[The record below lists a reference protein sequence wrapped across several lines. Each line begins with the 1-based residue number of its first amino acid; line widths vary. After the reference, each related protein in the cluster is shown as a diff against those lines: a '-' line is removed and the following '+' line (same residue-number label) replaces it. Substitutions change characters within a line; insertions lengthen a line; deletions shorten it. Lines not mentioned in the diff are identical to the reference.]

1 MKKLL
6 LLYTLL
12 FSVLFSAQ
20 TDYSAS
26 WEDFYS
32 YNNVKDFVK
41 VDDVIYALSDNA
53 VFTYNVVTKEIEKL
67 SSVQGL
73 SGENTS
79 SIHYNS
85 DFKRLVIGYE
95 NGLVEVVDEDGII
108 TISSDIVSFNQ
119 SGEKSI
125 NDITAYNGKLYLS
138 TPFAIV
144 VYDIDRLEFG
154 DTYFIG
160 AGSGAIRIN
169 ATTILNNVIY
179 AATENGVYTAD
190 INNTS
195 LIDFN
200 NWKQQF
206 NGNSFKR
213 LVTFN
218 NSIFAISET
227 KIYEIDGMNL
237 NEIRDFSQSITSIK
251 SSASFLAVTLSKNSV
266 IFDTSLNTVF
276 QFSTI
281 PDFNFTLNN
290 SFFENDTIFLA
301 TKEYG
306 ILQKNKN
313 SIDYIEI
320 HPEGPVENDI
330 FSIAAN
336 NNNVWVV
343 YGGYTDTYGPIGNR
357 IGIISHFNGEEI
369 DGEKWKNIKLNS
381 VAPFTD
387 LNHVTIDPN
396 TENKVYVSSFGDT
409 NITSINNKNATGG
422 LLVLENDEIKTFYN
436 HNNST
441 LEDIEPGDPVRVTV
455 RVSASVF
462 DSQGNLWV
470 TNVLVDNELH
480 KLSASGNWTSFDM
493 RSVETDAS
501 RAGLSEIAIDK
512 NNSLWYGSRANGVYV
527 FNENGNRKKALI
539 ATPNLGNLPDANVES
554 VAVDGSN
561 RVWIGT
567 RSGLVMYSN
576 ASGVF
581 DDATPNAN
589 AVVINGN
596 EEGFGERL
604 LGDQR
609 VNSIVVDGADNKWFG
624 TDNGGV
630 IYTNPN
636 GQTTLAN
643 FSMQNSPLPSNKI
656 VKIAVDDS
664 TGKVY
669 FATNRGLV
677 VYNSKVA
684 PFGDVI
690 PAIYAYPNPALKNHE
705 TITIDGR
712 NGTHLPKGT
721 NVKIIDVAG
730 NLVHETNVVEGQE
743 LQGGKVVWNKKN
755 LAGNAV
761 SSGIYIVLLSNEDAT
776 ETAVTKIAIVN

>member
-1 MKKLL
+1 M
-6 LLYTLL
+6 
-12 FSVLFSAQ
+12 
-20 TDYSAS
+20 
-26 WEDFYS
+26 
-32 YNNVKDFVK
+32 
-41 VDDVIYALSDNA
+41 
-53 VFTYNVVTKEIEKL
+53 
-67 SSVQGL
+67 
-73 SGENTS
+73 
-79 SIHYNS
+79 
-85 DFKRLVIGYE
+85 
-95 NGLVEVVDEDGII
+95 
-108 TISSDIVSFNQ
+108 
-119 SGEKSI
+119 
-125 NDITAYNGKLYLS
+125 
-138 TPFAIV
+138 
-144 VYDIDRLEFG
+144 
-154 DTYFIG
+154 
-160 AGSGAIRIN
+160 
-169 ATTILNNVIY
+169 
-179 AATENGVYTAD
+179 
-190 INNTS
+190 
-195 LIDFN
+195 
-200 NWKQQF
+200 
-206 NGNSFKR
+206 
-213 LVTFN
+213 
-218 NSIFAISET
+218 
-227 KIYEIDGMNL
+227 
-237 NEIRDFSQSITSIK
+237 
-251 SSASFLAVTLSKNSV
+251 
-266 IFDTSLNTVF
+266 
-276 QFSTI
+276 
-281 PDFNFTLNN
+281 
-290 SFFENDTIFLA
+290 
-301 TKEYG
+301 
-306 ILQKNKN
+306 
-313 SIDYIEI
+313 
-320 HPEGPVENDI
+320 
-330 FSIAAN
+330 
-336 NNNVWVV
+336 
-343 YGGYTDTYGPIGNR
+343 
-357 IGIISHFNGEEI
+357 
-369 DGEKWKNIKLNS
+369 
-381 VAPFTD
+381 
-387 LNHVTIDPN
+387 
-396 TENKVYVSSFGDT
+396 
-409 NITSINNKNATGG
+409 
-422 LLVLENDEIKTFYN
+422 LENDEIKTFFN

-539 ATPNLGNLPDANVES
+539 ATPNLGNLPDANVEA

-581 DDATPNAN
+581 EDATPNAN

-643 FSMQNSPLPSNKI
+643 FSMDNSPLPSNKI

-669 FATNRGLV
+669 FATNNGIV

-690 PAIYAYPNPALKNHE
+690 PDIYAYPNPALKNHE
-705 TITIDGR
+705 TVTIDGR

-730 NLVHETNVVEGQE
+730 NLVYETNVVEGQE
-743 LQGGKVVWNKKN
+743 LQGGKVVWDKKN
-755 LAGNAV
+755 LAGTNVA
-761 SSGIYIVLLSNEDAT
+761 SGIYIVLLSNEDAT
-776 ETAVTKIAIVN
+776 ETGVTKIAIVN

>member
-1 MKKLL
+1 MKKLFIL
-6 LLYTLL
+6 SILF
-12 FSVLFSAQ
+12 FSVSFSAQ

-53 VFTYNVVTKEIEKL
+53 VFTYDVVTKEIEKL

-73 SGENTS
+73 SGETTS

-85 DFKRLVIGYE
+85 TYKRLVIGYE

-125 NDITAYNGKLYLS
+125 NDITEYNGKLYLS

-160 AGSGAIRIN
+160 SGSSAIRIN
-169 ATTILNNVIY
+169 ATTVLNDVIY
-179 AATENGVYTAD
+179 AATEEGIYTAD

-200 NWKQQF
+200 NWNQQF
-206 NGNSFKR
+206 NGNNFKE

-218 NSIFAISET
+218 NKVFTISGS
-227 KIYEIDGMNL
+227 KLYEINGSVL
-237 NEIRDFSQSITSIK
+237 NERRDFSQPIISIK
-251 SSASFLAVTLSKNSV
+251 SSASFLTVTLGQNSV
-266 IFDTSLNTVF
+266 IFDTALNTAF
-276 QFSTI
+276 QFNTT

-290 SFFENDTIFLA
+290 SFFEDDTIFLA
-301 TKEYG
+301 TTEFG
-306 ILQKNKN
+306 VLQSN
-313 SIDYIEI
+313 STSVDYLEI
-320 HPEGPVENDI
+320 HPEGPLENDV
-330 FSIAAN
+330 FSIAAS

-343 YGGYTDTYGPIGNR
+343 YGGYTDVYAVIQNR
-357 IGIISHFNGEEI
+357 KGFSHFNGEN
-369 DGEKWKNIKLNS
+369 WLNTKFD
-381 VAPFTD
+381 VNYPVID
-387 LNHVTIDPN
+387 LNHISIDPN
-396 TENKVYVSSFGDT
+396 AENRVYISSFGQTDD
-409 NITSINNKNATGG
+409 INSVSTGG
-422 LLVLENDEIKTFYN
+422 LLVVENDEIKTFYN
-436 HNNST
+436 HNNSNSA
-441 LEDIEPGDPVRVTV
+441 IERNNPDNAYI
-455 RVSASVF
+455 RVSGTVF
-462 DSQGNLWV
+462 DSQGNLWI
-470 TNVLVDNELH
+470 TNIGVDNELV
-480 KLSASGNWTSFDM
+480 KFSASGNWSNFDM
-493 RSVETDAS
+493 RSVETDATK
-501 RAGLSEIAIDK
+501 AGLSEIDIDS
-512 NNSLWYGSRANGVYV
+512 NNSLWYGSRGNGVYV

-539 ATPNLGNLPDANVES
+539 ATPNLGNLPDANVEA

-596 EEGFGERL
+596 AEGFGERL

-643 FSMQNSPLPSNKI
+643 FSMDNSPLPSNKI

-669 FATNRGLV
+669 FATNNGIV

-690 PAIYAYPNPALKNHE
+690 PDIYAYPNPALKNHE
-705 TITIDGR
+705 TVTIDGR

-730 NLVHETNVVEGQE
+730 NLVYETNVVEGQE

-755 LAGNAV
+755 LAGTNVA
-761 SSGIYIVLLSNEDAT
+761 SGIYIVLLSNEDAT
-776 ETAVTKIAIVN
+776 ETGVTKIAIVN